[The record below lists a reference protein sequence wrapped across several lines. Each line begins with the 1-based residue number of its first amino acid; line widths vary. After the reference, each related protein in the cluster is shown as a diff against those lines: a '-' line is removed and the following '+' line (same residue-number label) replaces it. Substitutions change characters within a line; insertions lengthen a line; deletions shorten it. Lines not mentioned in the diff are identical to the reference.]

1 MQQNSAEAREV
12 KLIDQCVQYAADPL
26 GFVLAMFPW
35 REPGELVDQDGPRE
49 WQRDILRT
57 IGDRLKA
64 GAELQDAIQIA
75 VASGHGI
82 GKSALM
88 AWVILWSISTMRHA
102 RGVVTANTDG
112 QLRTKTWPEVSKWHR
127 L

>member
-88 AWVILWSISTMRHA
+88 AWVIAPPSSSASTI
-102 RGVVTANTDG
+102 VTA
-112 QLRTKTWPEVSKWHR
+112 RR
-127 L
+127 